1 MYMYVNESNRLE
13 FDWRKNKPYSSAV
26 LACVSVHERILT
38 IALLPEVVILHQ
50 AADWLVGKHGSD
62 TLEVFAMVLEG
73 LLKRDFVF
81 HCPLV

>member
-1 MYMYVNESNRLE
+1 MLRSLTSRLE

-50 AADWLVGKHGSD
+50 AADGLVRKHGSD
-62 TLEVFAMVLEG
+62 ALEVFAVVLEG

>member
-1 MYMYVNESNRLE
+1 M
-13 FDWRKNKPYSSAV
+13 
-26 LACVSVHERILT
+26 SVHERILT

-50 AADWLVGKHGSD
+50 AADGLVGQHGSD
-62 TLEVFAMVLEG
+62 TLKVFAVVLKG